1 LKIGAGDRSS
11 GERLFFHPK
20 LATCGKC
27 HTVMGKGIAVG
38 PSMTAMHRRLE
49 SLEADSRQWLLETI
63 LQPSRD
69 MAPQYTPWQI
79 VTTDGRI
86 VTGLPRR
93 KGGSAEAYLGIDGK
107 EFRLKKEDIDE
118 HRESAVSLMPE
129 GLLQGLTIQEIRDLI
144 AFLEAP
150 LR

>member
-1 LKIGAGDRSS
+1 
-11 GERLFFHPK
+11 
-20 LATCGKC
+20 
-27 HTVMGKGIAVG
+27 MGKGIAVG